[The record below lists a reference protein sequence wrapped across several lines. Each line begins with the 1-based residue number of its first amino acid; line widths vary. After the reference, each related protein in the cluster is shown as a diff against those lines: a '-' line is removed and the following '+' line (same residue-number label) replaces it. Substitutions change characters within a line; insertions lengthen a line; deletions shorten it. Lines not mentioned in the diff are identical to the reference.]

1 MPSDFTLFAGME
13 FSSGRK
19 PVTLA
24 VLDADLK
31 IVCLETGEVG
41 AALSRLAEYENAWL
55 AASRPA
61 LRSGQ
66 DALVNFKQGIARAG
80 FKSLLEGSH
89 PKQWLETDSQDCFQ
103 RLSGHKLLPR
113 RSLEGRLQRSA
124 ILYEQGLPVT
134 DPMDIFEEITR
145 FKLIQGQLPLDGLP
159 TSRELDALVAAY
171 LAWLVVNRP
180 RQTQAQ
186 GAFVLPEK
194 E

>member
-1 MPSDFTLFAGME
+1 MPSDFTLFAGTE

-31 IVCLETGEVG
+31 IECLETCDVG
-41 AALSRLAEYENAWL
+41 TALSRLMEYENVWL
-55 AASRPA
+55 AVSRPA

-66 DALVNFKQGIARAG
+66 DALLNLKEGVVRAG
-80 FKSLLEGSH
+80 FKSLPEGDH
-89 PKQWLETDSQDCFQ
+89 PKQWFETNSQDCFQ
-103 RLSGHKLLPR
+103 RLGGHKLLPR

-124 ILYEQGLPVT
+124 ILYEQGLPLT

-145 FKLIQGQLPLDGLP
+145 FKLIQGQLPLDQIP

-171 LAWLVVNRP
+171 LAWMMVNHP

-186 GAFVLPEK
+186 GAFVLPVTE
-194 E
+194 